1 MLILTQ
7 IDLSRRGTLTEQ
19 IVTGIQRLVDE
30 RELRPEARL
39 PSIRQFAAAH
49 RISKFTVIQAYD
61 RLAAS
66 GHIHSR
72 PGAGFF
78 VGKPTQCSD
87 AIDRESG
94 LNKANDISWYMN
106 RQTND
111 CHLKHLPGY
120 GWLPP
125 RWLEG
130 CGLGRAMR
138 GISRRGTRCFLDGY
152 GNPRGFTPLIE
163 ILRLRLADI
172 GVDVPADQIMLTNG
186 ATGGIDL
193 ISRYLVRT
201 DDVVFIDDPG
211 HFAAFGQMRALGAT
225 VKGVPWTGNGP
236 DLERLDAMA
245 RTYSPR
251 LFLTTPIIQNPT
263 GCSISQGTAFRLLQL
278 AERHD
283 FYIVEDDV
291 LGTLHPDPPP
301 RLASLDQ
308 LNRVIYVNSFSKEMS
323 PRLRVG
329 YLAGHRDLVRDLVDL
344 KNVAQATSPEFTE
357 RLVHEVLVL
366 GQYRKH
372 LTKLRVHLQRARDE
386 ALRDLESIGLEPC
399 GEDTHGL
406 FAWMQVPGIADATPL
421 AEAAVEHGML
431 LAPGSMF
438 RPEPAPSA
446 MMRFNVGFCQA
457 PGTLRLLEAL
467 LNSTATAHQ

>member
-1 MLILTQ
+1 MLILNH
-7 IDLSRRGTLTEQ
+7 IDPSRRGTLTEQ

-30 RELRPEARL
+30 RELRPETRL

-66 GHIHSR
+66 GYIHSR

-78 VGKPTQCSD
+78 VGKPTQCND
-87 AIDRESG
+87 VVEHESG
-94 LNKANDISWYMN
+94 LDKANDISWYMN

-125 RWLEG
+125 KWLEG

-152 GNPRGFTPLIE
+152 ANPRGFAPLLDL
-163 ILRLRLADI
+163 LRLRLADI
-172 GVDVPADQIMLTNG
+172 GVDVPTDQIMLTNG

-193 ISRYLVRT
+193 ISRYLVRP
-201 DDVVFIDDPG
+201 DDVVLIDDPG
-211 HFAAFGQMRALGAT
+211 HFLAFSQMRILGAT

-236 DLERLDAMA
+236 DLQRLEDMA
-245 RTYSPR
+245 RKHAPR

-263 GCSISQGTAFRLLQL
+263 GRSISQGTAFRLLQL
-278 AERHD
+278 AERYD
-283 FYIVEDDV
+283 FYIIEDDV
-291 LGTLHPDPPP
+291 LGALHPEPPP

-344 KNVAQATSPEFTE
+344 KNLTQITSPELTE
-357 RLVHEVLVL
+357 RLVHEVLIQ

-372 LTKLRVHLQRARDE
+372 LTKLRASLQRARDE
-386 ALRDLESIGLEPC
+386 ALRDLESMGLALC

-406 FAWMQVPGIADATPL
+406 FAWMQVPGVSDTTPL
-421 AEAAVEHGML
+421 AEAAVAHGML

-438 RPEPAPSA
+438 RPEPTPSA
-446 MMRFNVGFCQA
+446 NMRFNVGFCQA

-467 LNSTATAHQ
+467 LNSTATADH